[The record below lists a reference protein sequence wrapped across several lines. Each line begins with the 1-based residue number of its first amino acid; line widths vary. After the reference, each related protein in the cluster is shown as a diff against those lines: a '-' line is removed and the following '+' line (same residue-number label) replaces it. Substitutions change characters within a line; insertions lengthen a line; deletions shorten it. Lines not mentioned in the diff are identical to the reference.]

1 MRNCEYPVEGCL
13 PHTFIHSFV
22 PSNSYF
28 NRDVECIRTFFRR
41 RFNYESKLYPRF
53 KSTLKEGDNT
63 ADEGF
68 RLDVVVAAS
77 GFKKSD
83 QKVLEEVGMSL
94 LTVVCKA
101 LLILSFHTSTW
112 RRFKGTKMRLW
123 VPKIAMS
130 MRRIA
135 AVKKKRRLGR
145 VIMNM
150 KMRKQQQHHP
160 VEISLMSLK
169 TTVLG

>member
-1 MRNCEYPVEGCL
+1 MLFVEPL
-13 PHTFIHSFV
+13 S
-22 PSNSYF
+22 SSDSYF

-94 LTVVCKA
+94 LTVVCIA

-135 AVKKKRRLGR
+135 MKKKTRRLER
-145 VIMNM
+145 VT
-150 KMRKQQQHHP
+150 MRPRKLQQH
-160 VEISLMSLK
+160 
-169 TTVLG
+169 